1 MKDQKEIVHK
11 IYMDLIVNRDSKT
24 KADYEEYLSNKDEK
38 LKKYGLN
45 EKNTEV
51 MKEILKMY

>member
-24 KADYEEYLSNKDEK
+24 KADYEEYLKNKDEK